1 MKEENF
7 GFLGNRLRMPTH
19 RQAEFLSALES
30 LHGQTGRP
38 VKYGAVAKRVGVSK
52 WSAYDMLCR
61 LVDQGLARKEY
72 LLESGC
78 GVRGRSAV
86 GFVPVRTA
94 APDTDDQEV
103 SEWDKI
109 KERIL
114 RRLRRPKEEQS
125 ALLDDLVASLPTTES
140 HLAYCGEL
148 LTALF
153 LSVHDIKAKIAE
165 HPLYQE
171 VSHSIA
177 DVKAR
182 LATVAGLSVGLS
194 GHESLDKRF
203 SGRLAEYVRKYE
215 DYVQRL
221 GALKERILLDYC
233 AEILGLLARKT
244 A

>member
-1 MKEENF
+1 
-7 GFLGNRLRMPTH
+7 MPTH
-19 RQAEFLSALES
+19 RQAEFLSALEK
-30 LHGQTGRP
+30 LHGQTGGP
-38 VKYGAVAKRVGVSK
+38 VRYGAVAKHVGVSK

-72 LLESGC
+72 LLDSGC
-78 GVRGRSAV
+78 RARGRSAV
-86 GFVPVRTA
+86 GFVPVRA
-94 APDTDDQEV
+94 AVSVAADQEV
-103 SEWDKI
+103 SEWAKI

-114 RRLRRPKEEQS
+114 RRLKRPKPEQGE
-125 ALLDDLVASLPTTES
+125 LLDDLVASLPTTES
-140 HLAYCGEL
+140 PLAYCGEL
-148 LTALF
+148 LTALL
-153 LSVHDIKAKIAE
+153 LSVHDIKVRIAE

-194 GHESLDKRF
+194 GHESLDRRF
-203 SGRLAEYVRKYE
+203 SGRLAEYVCKYE

-233 AEILGLLARKT
+233 AEILGLLARNT